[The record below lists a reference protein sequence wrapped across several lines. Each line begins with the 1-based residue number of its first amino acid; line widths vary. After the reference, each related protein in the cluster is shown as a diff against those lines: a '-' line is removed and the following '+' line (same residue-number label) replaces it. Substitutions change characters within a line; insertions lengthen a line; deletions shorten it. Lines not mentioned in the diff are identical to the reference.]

1 MSPPVCG
8 ERAVVS
14 GSGRLTAAHCY
25 GSGPTG
31 EFSGLPMK
39 LGYLVSQ
46 YPALSH
52 TFILR
57 EVLALRGHGV
67 DVRVVSVRECD
78 RPMKA
83 LSVDEVEEAK
93 RTFSVIGAG
102 SVHALLAN
110 TRVLCRHPIS
120 YLRGL
125 LYAWTL
131 SRGTPR
137 LLVMYS
143 LYFLEAVVA
152 GDYFERQGVTDIH
165 THFSSTV
172 LLILA
177 RIFRVRY
184 SLTAHGSGEFVDVVG
199 FHLAEKVA
207 GAIFVATVGQY
218 GMSQVMNA
226 SDPAHWHKVVVLPLG
241 VDVEAFQPRKSR
253 ARHPGEPFRFVS
265 VGRLSAPK
273 GYPILIEAVALL
285 MRRGRNVKLTL
296 VGEGPQRPVLEKL
309 IALRGLGDHVRLAGA
324 CNHDR
329 VADYYESS
337 DAFVLSSFLEGVPV
351 VLMEA
356 MAMELPCV
364 ATCVTGIPEI
374 IEKDVEGLLV
384 PPASAS
390 AIADA
395 LERLMEDPEGARRFA
410 SAARCK
416 VLAKYNLERNVER
429 LAEEFRL
436 RLET

>member
-1 MSPPVCG
+1 
-8 ERAVVS
+8 
-14 GSGRLTAAHCY
+14 
-25 GSGPTG
+25 
-31 EFSGLPMK
+31 MK

-52 TFILR
+52 TFVLH
-57 EVLALRGHGV
+57 EVLSLRRHGV
-67 DVRVVSVRECD
+67 DVRVVSVRRCD
-78 RPMKA
+78 RPIME
-83 LSVDEVEEAK
+83 LSTDETAEAK
-93 RTFSVIGAG
+93 QTFSVMGAG
-102 SVHALLAN
+102 YLHAITAN
-110 TRVLCRHPIS
+110 VRILCRHPLD

-125 LYAWTL
+125 AYAWAL
-131 SRGTPR
+131 SRGTPK
-137 LLVMYS
+137 LIVMYTF
-143 LYFLEAVVA
+143 YFLEAIVA
-152 GDYFERQGVTDIH
+152 GDYFERQQVTDIH

-177 RIFRVRY
+177 RVFCVRY

-207 GAIFVATVGQY
+207 GATFVATVGQY

-241 VDVEAFQPRKSR
+241 VDVDAFRRGKSAQR
-253 ARHPGEPFRFVS
+253 DPSAPFRLVS
-265 VGRLSAPK
+265 VGRLSAAK

-285 MRRGRNVKLTL
+285 GRRGRSVKLTL
-296 VGEGPQRPVLEKL
+296 VGEGPQRTALERL
-309 IALRGLGDHVRLAGA
+309 IALRGLGDCVRLVGA

-329 VADYYESS
+329 VSDYYESS

-364 ATCVTGIPEI
+364 ATWITGVPEI
-374 IEKDVEGLLV
+374 IEGDLEGLLV

-390 AIADA
+390 ALADA
-395 LERLMEDPEGARRFA
+395 VERLMDDPEHARRLGI
-410 SAARCK
+410 AARRK
-416 VLAKYNLERNVER
+416 VLAKFHLGRNVER
-429 LAEEFRL
+429 LAAEFRV
-436 RLET
+436 RLAT

>member
-1 MSPPVCG
+1 M
-8 ERAVVS
+8 R
-14 GSGRLTAAHCY
+14 
-25 GSGPTG
+25 
-31 EFSGLPMK
+31 
-39 LGYLVSQ
+39 LGYLISQ

-57 EVLALRGHGV
+57 EVLALRRHGV
-67 DVRVVSVRECD
+67 NVCVVSVRECD
-78 RPMKA
+78 RPMSV
-83 LSVDEVEEAK
+83 LSADEADEAK

-102 SVHALLAN
+102 PVHALLAN
-110 TRVLCRHPIS
+110 VRVLCRHPLG
-120 YLRGL
+120 YLRAL

-152 GDYFERQGVTDIH
+152 GDHFERQGVKDIH

-177 RIFRVRY
+177 RIFPVRY

-199 FHLAEKVA
+199 FHLAAKVA
-207 GAIFVATVGQY
+207 GAVFVATIAQY
-218 GMSQVMNA
+218 GMSQVMQA

-241 VDVEAFQPRKSR
+241 VDVEAFRPSR
-253 ARHPGEPFRFVS
+253 SRQRSLTEPFRLLS
-265 VGRLSAPK
+265 VGRLSPPK
-273 GYPILIEAVALL
+273 GYPILIEALVVL
-285 MRRGRNVKLTL
+285 RGRGRNVTLTL
-296 VGEGPQRPVLEKL
+296 VGEGPVRGTLERL
-309 IALRGLGDHVRLAGA
+309 IALRDLGDCVRLVGA

-329 VADYYESS
+329 LTEHYESS

-364 ATCVTGIPEI
+364 ATWITGIPEI
-374 IEKDVEGLLV
+374 VDKDVEGLLV

-395 LERLMEDPEGARRFA
+395 VERLMNDPEGARRLGT
-410 SAARCK
+410 AARRK
-416 VLAKYNLERNVER
+416 VLVKYNIERNVER
-429 LAEEFRL
+429 LVEEFRV
-436 RLET
+436 RLAT

>member
-1 MSPPVCG
+1 
-8 ERAVVS
+8 
-14 GSGRLTAAHCY
+14 
-25 GSGPTG
+25 
-31 EFSGLPMK
+31 MK
-39 LGYLVSQ
+39 LGYLISQ

-57 EVLALRGHGV
+57 EVLALRRHGV
-67 DVRVVSVRECD
+67 DVRVVSVRRCD
-78 RPMKA
+78 RPIA
-83 LSVDEVEEAK
+83 ELSADEAQEVK
-93 RTFSVIGAG
+93 RTFSVMGAG
-102 SVHALLAN
+102 SAHAVLAN
-110 TRVLCRHPIS
+110 VRVLGRHPLG

-152 GDYFERQGVTDIH
+152 GDYFERHGITDVH

-172 LLILA
+172 LVILA

-184 SLTAHGSGEFVDVVG
+184 SLTLHGSGEFVDVIG

-241 VDVEAFQPRKSR
+241 VDLEAFRPRR
-253 ARHPGEPFRFVS
+253 ALRRIPDEPFRLLS

-285 MRRGRNVKLTL
+285 RARGRNVRLTL
-296 VGEGPQRPVLEKL
+296 VGEGPERAMLEKL
-309 IALRGLGDHVRLAGA
+309 IALRDLRDSVRLAGA

-329 VADYYESS
+329 LPDYYDSN
-337 DAFVLSSFLEGVPV
+337 DTFVLSSLLEGVPV

-356 MAMELPCV
+356 MAMEMPCI
-364 ATCVTGIPEI
+364 ATWITGIPEI
-374 IEKDVEGLLV
+374 IDKDVEGLLV
-384 PPASAS
+384 PPASAG

-395 LERLMEDPEGARRFA
+395 VERLMEEPEVARRLA
-410 SAARCK
+410 TAARRK
-416 VLAKYNLERNVER
+416 VVVKYNLERNVKR
-429 LAEEFRL
+429 LVEEFRA
-436 RLET
+436 RLAT

>member
-1 MSPPVCG
+1 
-8 ERAVVS
+8 
-14 GSGRLTAAHCY
+14 
-25 GSGPTG
+25 
-31 EFSGLPMK
+31 MK

-46 YPALSH
+46 YPAQSH
-52 TFILR
+52 TFVLR
-57 EVLALRGHGV
+57 EVLALRRRGV
-67 DVRVVSVRECD
+67 DVRVVSVRDCD
-78 RPMKA
+78 RPITA
-83 LSVDEVEEAK
+83 LSADEAEEAK

-110 TRVLCRHPIS
+110 IRVLCGHPIG

-125 LYAWTL
+125 LHAWAL

-137 LLVMYS
+137 LLVMYTF
-143 LYFLEAVVA
+143 YFLEAVVA
-152 GDYFERQGVTDIH
+152 GDYFERQRVTDIH

-207 GAIFVATVGQY
+207 GAVFTATVGQY
-218 GMSQVMNA
+218 GMSQVLNA

-241 VDVEAFQPRKSR
+241 VDVEAFRPRR
-253 ARHPGEPFRFVS
+253 ALERDLNGAFRLLT

-273 GYPILIEAVALL
+273 GYPIVIEAVVLL
-285 MRRGRNVKLTL
+285 RGRGRNVRLTL
-296 VGEGPQRPVLEKL
+296 VGDGPERATLEKL
-309 IALRGLGDHVRLAGA
+309 IALRELGDCVRLAGA

-329 VADYYESS
+329 LAGYYESS

-364 ATCVTGIPEI
+364 ATWITGIPEI

-384 PPASAS
+384 APASAG

-395 LERLMEDPEGARRFA
+395 VERLMDDPDEARQFGIAARR
-410 SAARCK
+410 K
-416 VLAKYNLERNVER
+416 VLAKYDLERNVER
-429 LAEEFRL
+429 LAEEFRA
-436 RLET
+436 RLAM

>member
-1 MSPPVCG
+1 
-8 ERAVVS
+8 
-14 GSGRLTAAHCY
+14 
-25 GSGPTG
+25 
-31 EFSGLPMK
+31 MK

-46 YPALSH
+46 YPAVSH
-52 TFILR
+52 TFVLR
-57 EVLALRGHGV
+57 EVLALRRRGV
-67 DVRVVSVRECD
+67 DVRVVSVRRCD
-78 RPMKA
+78 RPTTA
-83 LSVDEVEEAK
+83 LSAEEADEAQ
-93 RTFSVIGAG
+93 RTFSVMGAG
-102 SVHALLAN
+102 ALHALIAN
-110 TRVLCRHPIS
+110 LRVLSRHPIA

-125 LYAWTL
+125 LYAWAL

-137 LLVMYS
+137 LLVMYTF
-143 LYFLEAVVA
+143 YFLEAVVA

-207 GAIFVATVGQY
+207 GAIFVVTVGQY

-226 SDPAHWHKVVVLPLG
+226 SDPAHWHKIVVLPLG
-241 VDVEAFQPRKSR
+241 VDVDAFRPRR
-253 ARHPGEPFRFVS
+253 ALQRDPNEPFRLLS
-265 VGRLSAPK
+265 VGRLSPPK
-273 GYPILIEAVALL
+273 GYPILLEVMVLL
-285 MRRGRNVKLTL
+285 RERGRNVTLTL
-296 VGEGPQRPVLEKL
+296 VGEGPERTTLEKL
-309 IALRGLGDHVRLAGA
+309 VAVRHLGNCVRLAGA

-329 VADYYESS
+329 LADYYESS
-337 DAFVLSSFLEGVPV
+337 DVFVQSSFLEGVPV

-364 ATCVTGIPEI
+364 ATWITGIQEI

-384 PPASAS
+384 PPASAG

-395 LERLMEDPEGARRFA
+395 VERLIDDPEGARRLGT
-410 SAARCK
+410 AARRK

-436 RLET
+436 RLAT

>member
-1 MSPPVCG
+1 
-8 ERAVVS
+8 
-14 GSGRLTAAHCY
+14 
-25 GSGPTG
+25 
-31 EFSGLPMK
+31 MK

-52 TFILR
+52 TFVLR
-57 EVLALRGHGV
+57 EVLALRRHGF
-67 DVRVVSVRECD
+67 DVRAVSVRKCD
-78 RPMKA
+78 RAMTA
-83 LSVDEVEEAK
+83 LSADEAAEAK
-93 RTFSVIGAG
+93 RTFSVMGAG

-110 TRVLCRHPIS
+110 IRVLCRHPIG
-120 YLRGL
+120 YVRGL
-125 LYAWTL
+125 LYAWMLT
-131 SRGTPR
+131 RGTPR

-143 LYFLEAVVA
+143 FYFLEAVVA
-152 GDYFERQGVTDIH
+152 GDYFERQGVADIH

-218 GMSQVMNA
+218 GMGQVMNA

-241 VDVEAFQPRKSR
+241 VNADAFRPRR
-253 ARHPGEPFRFVS
+253 TLQRDLNEPFRLLS

-273 GYPILIEAVALL
+273 GYPILLEAVTLL
-285 MRRGRNVKLTL
+285 RGRGRNVTLKL
-296 VGEGPQRPVLEKL
+296 VGEGPERATLEKL
-309 IALRGLGDHVRLAGA
+309 ISLHDLGDCVRLAGA
-324 CNHDR
+324 RNHDR
-329 VADYYESS
+329 LADYYQSS

-364 ATCVTGIPEI
+364 ATWITGIPEI

-384 PPASAS
+384 PPASAG

-395 LERLMEDPEGARRFA
+395 VERLMDDAEGARRLGTA
-410 SAARCK
+410 GRRK
-416 VLAKYNLERNVER
+416 VLAKYHLERNVER
-429 LAEEFRL
+429 LAEEFRV
-436 RLET
+436 RLGT

>member
-1 MSPPVCG
+1 
-8 ERAVVS
+8 
-14 GSGRLTAAHCY
+14 
-25 GSGPTG
+25 
-31 EFSGLPMK
+31 MK

-57 EVLALRGHGV
+57 EVLALRHHRV
-67 DVRVVSVRECD
+67 DVRVVSVRKCD
-78 RPMKA
+78 RPINA
-83 LSVDEVEEAK
+83 LSADEAEEAK
-93 RTFSVIGAG
+93 QTFSVIGAG

-110 TRVLCRHPIS
+110 TRVLCRHPIG
-120 YLRGL
+120 YLSGL
-125 LYAWTL
+125 LFAWRL

-143 LYFLEAVVA
+143 LYFVEAVVA
-152 GDYFERQGVTDIH
+152 GDYFEKQGVTDIH

-207 GAIFVATVGQY
+207 GAVFVATVGQY

-226 SDPAHWHKVVVLPLG
+226 ADPAHWHKVLALPLG
-241 VDVEAFQPRKSR
+241 VDVEAFRPRR
-253 ARHPGEPFRFVS
+253 ADQRDLNEPFRLLS

-273 GYPILIEAVALL
+273 GYPILIETAVLL
-285 MRRGRNVKLTL
+285 RRRGRKVSLTL
-296 VGEGPQRPVLEKL
+296 VGEGPERATLEKL
-309 IALRGLGDHVRLAGA
+309 IALHDLGDCVRLAGA

-329 VADYYESS
+329 LADYYASS

-364 ATCVTGIPEI
+364 ATWITGIPEI
-374 IEKDVEGLLV
+374 IDKDVEGLLV

-390 AIADA
+390 AITNAV
-395 LERLMEDPEGARRFA
+395 ETLMDDPEGARRLGT
-410 SAARCK
+410 AARRK

-436 RLET
+436 RLAT

>member
-1 MSPPVCG
+1 
-8 ERAVVS
+8 
-14 GSGRLTAAHCY
+14 
-25 GSGPTG
+25 
-31 EFSGLPMK
+31 MK

-52 TFILR
+52 TFVLR
-57 EVLALRGHGV
+57 EVRALRSCGIEV
-67 DVRVVSVRECD
+67 CVVSVRRCD
-78 RPMKA
+78 RSTAK
-83 LSVDEVEEAK
+83 LSADEAEEAMQ
-93 RTFSVIGAG
+93 TFSVLGAG
-102 SVHALLAN
+102 YLHAIIAN
-110 TRVLCRHPIS
+110 LCILCRHPLG

-125 LYAWTL
+125 LYAWSL

-137 LLVMYS
+137 LVLMYTF
-143 LYFLEAVVA
+143 YFLEAVVA
-152 GDYFERQGVTDIH
+152 GNYFERQQVRNIH

-177 RIFRVRY
+177 RIFCVRY
-184 SLTAHGSGEFVDVVG
+184 SLTVHGSGEFVDVIG

-207 GAIFVATVGQY
+207 GATFVATVAQY
-218 GMSQVMNA
+218 GMSQVLNA
-226 SDPAHWHKVVVLPLG
+226 SEAAHWHKVVVLPLG
-241 VDVEAFQPRKSR
+241 VDVDAYRPKSSPRR
-253 ARHPGEPFRFVS
+253 APGEPFRLLS

-285 MRRGRNVKLTL
+285 RGRGRNVRLTL
-296 VGEGPQRPVLEKL
+296 VGEGPLRTALEGQ
-309 IALRGLGDHVRLAGA
+309 IAVRGLGDLIYLAGA

-329 VADYYESS
+329 VVSFYDSS

-364 ATCVTGIPEI
+364 ATWITGIPEI
-374 IEKDVEGLLV
+374 IETDVEGLLV

-395 LERLMEDPEGARRFA
+395 VTRLMEDPEGARRLGI
-410 SAARCK
+410 AARRK
-416 VLAKYNLERNVER
+416 VLAKYHLGRNVER
-429 LAEEFRL
+429 LAQEFRA
-436 RLET
+436 RLAT